1 MEYITVSEGK
11 LEQLIKQK
19 RDFLR
24 QATKDYSSGGNDM
37 LDDVES
43 TLKEAKEELSHR
55 LDVASCLLQ
64 DEGKT
69 AWLEERTSIFNA
81 WFEKWLGTS

>member
-1 MEYITVSEGK
+1 MSEGK

-37 LDDVES
+37 LDDVECS
-43 TLKEAKEELSHR
+43 VERGKRRTCHR
-55 LDVASCLLQ
+55 LDVASCLLKMKV
-64 DEGKT
+64 ET
-69 AWLEERTSIFNA
+69 AWLRGALTLYSMMV
-81 WFEKWLGTS
+81 